1 MVQIGQKK
9 VKVNDEKYFEGYE
22 RQCRGYCGVFFGG
35 YFPHHF
41 FFPKKKPIFC
51 LSFQGGNPGQS

>member
-1 MVQIGQKK
+1 MAQIGQKK
-9 VKVNDEKYFEGYE
+9 VKVNGERYFEGYE

-41 FFPKKKPIFC
+41 FFPKKKNHI
-51 LSFQGGNPGQS
+51 LSEFSGG